1 MVVHF
6 EWKFKFHS
14 GNHVKFS
21 KSLPVH
27 LCVYVCGFVQ
37 ATCYVPKHSK
47 ICYST
52 RKVGTFLGSEDFF
65 AGPHD
70 FKTLFVGQDL
80 VFRVGVKT
88 RFRIKVMV

>member
-27 LCVYVCGFVQ
+27 LCVYVCVFLYKLH
-37 ATCYVPKHSK
+37 ATYQN
-47 ICYST
+47 
-52 RKVGTFLGSEDFF
+52 
-65 AGPHD
+65 
-70 FKTLFVGQDL
+70 TLKYAIL
-80 VFRVGVKT
+80 LAK
-88 RFRIKVMV
+88 